1 MPRHLTDVNTK
12 QQKTSQKH
20 VSAAFGIPPLRDVRD
35 VPPKALGHRRATR
48 DWMHRYAT
56 SRRNTPAA
64 NGRLRLRKASASNC
78 DVTISAGLPHR
89 RQPSSVRDAQ
99 PGDALLLI
107 WFLACQAEEKVSF
120 HAGRTDSG
128 AAAGSLHDGD
138 TPRDVPRGSLVAT
151 FPGGGQLRA
160 ASNLNVI
167 TVTFG
172 LKTRPIPV
180 SGLAG

>member
-1 MPRHLTDVNTK
+1 MPVPKHLTDVNTE

-56 SRRNTPAA
+56 SRRNTPAV

-78 DVTISAGLPHR
+78 DVTISAGRPYR
-89 RQPSSVRDAQ
+89 RQPSSVRDAL

-107 WFLACQAEEKVSF
+107 WFLACQAKSKVSF

-138 TPRDVPRGSLVAT
+138 TPRDVRRGPFLGPS
-151 FPGGGQLRA
+151 PD
-160 ASNLNVI
+160 
-167 TVTFG
+167 
-172 LKTRPIPV
+172 
-180 SGLAG
+180 